1 MMDDIDDYES
11 NHSPRQ
17 EVRHGVRHLTRDVVT
32 LVELQSQLLKVD
44 LRNWLKNSLVPGV
57 VLLAVSSLIALA
69 SLPLLLLSLAYYLA
83 RATELS
89 LAASLLIV
97 GGGGV
102 LVALLTALAGWLAV
116 RRGRG
121 AFERFRV
128 ELEQNVA
135 WLKQVLGSPIETA
148 EQLEP
153 AGAYK
158 PR

>member
-1 MMDDIDDYES
+1 MIDELDDYES

-17 EVRHGVRHLTRDVVT
+17 EVRHGVRHLTRDVIT

-44 LRNWLKNSLVPGV
+44 LRNWLKMSLVPGIA
-57 VLLAVSSLIALA
+57 LFAVGSLIALA
-69 SLPLLLLSLAYYLA
+69 SLPLLLLSGAHYLA
-83 RATELS
+83 EAAAIS

-102 LVALLTALAGWLAV
+102 LVALLIALTGWLAI

-153 AGAYK
+153 AAAYK